1 MEQQSHWQL
10 GPDPQIAWRWLIELN
25 IPDDKLDEQLFNL
38 GSQKKSGSLAKFPI
52 FRHGML

>member
-25 IPDDKLDEQLFNL
+25 IPDDKLDEQLF
-38 GSQKKSGSLAKFPI
+38 KSRQSEKNQDLLPNFQT
-52 FRHGML
+52 